1 MIIKVEN
8 TNPRITFLT
17 TQGNRT
23 PKEVWIDT
31 ETGVKQITR
40 KEVISHNERLNR
52 LGITPDMTDEET
64 INQAKRYLKSIN
76 R

>member
-8 TNPRITFLT
+8 KNPKITFLT
-17 TQGNRT
+17 TKGSRT
-23 PKEVWIDT
+23 PKEVWFDT

-52 LGITPDMTDEET
+52 LGITPDMTDEEA
-64 INQAKRYLKSIN
+64 IDQARKYLESKSV
-76 R
+76 